1 MNKLWMLTRTTS
13 TGIASR
19 KIGAKT
25 DMKGTTRHRLGLGVG
40 SCRVPSNPV
49 QFENRCVHIDR
60 GHVSLTD
67 RLNLDACWRAM

>member
-13 TGIASR
+13 TGIAR
-19 KIGAKT
+19 RNIGAKT
-25 DMKGTTRHRLGLGVG
+25 DMNGTTRHRLGLGVG
-40 SCRVPSNPV
+40 SSRIRPNPI
-49 QFENRCVHIDR
+49 QFENRNVHIDR